1 MHTKRVELAQ
11 EVDLAE
17 LASRKPCFVGADL
30 ANVVNDATLHAAELG
45 KPAIGMADFAGVIDR
60 AMTGIEH
67 RSRVMNEQEKRI
79 IAHHESGH
87 ALVAQSRAHCDPVKE
102 VSIIPRGVATLGY
115 TQQVPTEDRYVL
127 RRSAYRRSTMTR
139 HRPARRTCGCWVTGV
154 AANIRR
160 MINDEVRALLADAH
174 TRVAS
179 TLGKQHDSLEQI
191 ARCLLEQESRSI
203 TTRWRPRLRRR
214 PMPMPIWRR
223 GRRRRRVFRYSASCR
238 STGDAHGSVS
248 AGDDPLI
255 RRTPRLTQDAK
266 LTRDDADSVNW
277 QRGVTMATRIYR
289 AANCILIFDIR

>member
-1 MHTKRVELAQ
+1 VELAQ

-102 VSIIPRGVATLGY
+102 VSIIPRGVATLG
-115 TQQVPTEDRYVL
+115 
-127 RRSAYRRSTMTR
+127 
-139 HRPARRTCGCWVTGV
+139 
-154 AANIRR
+154 
-160 MINDEVRALLADAH
+160 
-174 TRVAS
+174 
-179 TLGKQHDSLEQI
+179 
-191 ARCLLEQESRSI
+191 
-203 TTRWRPRLRRR
+203 
-214 PMPMPIWRR
+214 
-223 GRRRRRVFRYSASCR
+223 
-238 STGDAHGSVS
+238 SVS